1 MNFNVTTYW
10 ATGHTWQFYAW
21 AWDYSF
27 PLHGASLDIYLEYV
41 SSVHLIGIF
50 CDSQE
55 PATFTALQRSS
66 ESGGWM
72 VRAEVQSHNITTKG
86 MFSTF
91 KHFCNR
97 MELILFSLYMCVAVS
112 VTIQPAAM
120 APVEKR
126 VMVHIDGDRLQPGK
140 VELVRGNP
148 SPPRVSIWVH
158 ETPLAVSCLLC

>member
-1 MNFNVTTYW
+1 
-10 ATGHTWQFYAW
+10 
-21 AWDYSF
+21 
-27 PLHGASLDIYLEYV
+27 
-41 SSVHLIGIF
+41 
-50 CDSQE
+50 
-55 PATFTALQRSS
+55 
-66 ESGGWM
+66 M

-140 VELVRGNP
+140 VELVRGDP
-148 SPPRVSIWVH
+148 YTPRVSI
-158 ETPLAVSCLLC
+158 